1 MAYSHQDDGA
11 EPSASCAPAAALDTL
26 KRYFGYSSFRPG
38 QERMVSA
45 ILSGCDALGVMPT
58 GAGKSICYQVPAL
71 MLPGLTL
78 VVSPLVSLMADQ
90 VRALKA
96 AGARPSYLNST
107 LTPAQQNTVLKR
119 ASEGWYQIMYVAPER
134 LADPR
139 FLAFARA
146 AAGPGG
152 IGIPLVAVDE
162 AHCVSQWGQDFR
174 PSYLEI
180 ASFVAA
186 LPQRPVLAAFTATA
200 TERVRA
206 DISTMLGLRAP
217 QTVTTGFDR
226 PSLYF
231 EVQELGDKAKV
242 AWVRDYVRSHAR
254 ESGIVYCA
262 TRKKVDELAQD
273 LMHELAPLGV
283 RVGHYHAGLS
293 TEERRVNQEGFIT
306 DAIPVIVATNAFGM
320 GIDKPNVRYVIHLNA
335 PESIEAYYQE
345 AGRAGRD
352 GDPAGCVLLWN
363 GADFNLRRRLIDRD
377 PGDVELDEGQREQ
390 AKRNRFRLL
399 SQMEGYCR
407 TTDCLRAYILRYFGE
422 DGRDREGASPAPAG
436 ARGCGNCS
444 NCLTPFEADDVT
456 EAARAIMRFVSRHPG
471 RFGKALIA
479 DVLHGA
485 NTERIRSLRLDSDS
499 EYGKLAELPI
509 ARVRDTVEQ
518 LIGSGYLTVSMGQ
531 YPVIGMGDLGLAA
544 LNSPEEFA
552 FSIKRRKRGRAGSER
567 ARRAVDLLRDEAALD
582 SKPRIG
588 DDAELFERLRALRR
602 ELAEWRDV
610 PPYIVCSDK
619 TLRGLC
625 RQRPATREELLEV
638 SGIGERKADE
648 FGEAFLKAI
657 AEFEDEHRG

>member
-1 MAYSHQDDGA
+1 M
-11 EPSASCAPAAALDTL
+11 EPSASYAPAAALDTL

-217 QTVTTGFDR
+217 QMVTTGFDR
-226 PSLYF
+226 PNLYF

-242 AWVRDYVRSHAR
+242 AWVRDYVRSHAQ

-422 DGRDREGASPAPAG
+422 DERDREGAGPAPAG

-456 EAARAIMRFVSRHPG
+456 EAARAIMRFVSRNPG

-567 ARRAVDLLRDEAALD
+567 ARRAVDLLRDEAAFD

-588 DDAELFERLRALRR
+588 DDSELFERLRALRR